1 MNNIDRI
8 FIVIGIVIS
17 FFLGVFIGKEEF
29 SYKNNN
35 KEIIVDTSY
44 NKIILDSIEYNIN
57 KKDSTIT
64 EIKKKFEYEKNKAL
78 NTSDS
83 DAIKQFIKLASE

>member
-78 NTSDS
+78 NASDS